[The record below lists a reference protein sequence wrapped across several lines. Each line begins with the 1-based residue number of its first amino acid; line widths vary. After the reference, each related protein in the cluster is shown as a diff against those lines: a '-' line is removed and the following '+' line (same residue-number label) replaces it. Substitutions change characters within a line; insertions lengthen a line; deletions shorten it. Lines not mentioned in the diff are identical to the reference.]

1 LCLSEFPS
9 LSVEE
14 LVVKLIRDARTA
26 ISHRLAERRAHR
38 RLSEE
43 LAAFRTAAERTEL
56 DLMLGR
62 HSAEE
67 TREIHAILN
76 RQDASRRY
84 RTALDPAYRG

>member
-1 LCLSEFPS
+1 MKF
-9 LSVEE
+9 
-14 LVVKLIRDARTA
+14 IRDTRTA

-38 RLSEE
+38 RLSDE
-43 LAAFRTAAERTEL
+43 LAAFRTAAERSEL

-84 RTALDPAYRG
+84 RTALDPARRG

>member
-1 LCLSEFPS
+1 MKF
-9 LSVEE
+9 
-14 LVVKLIRDARTA
+14 IRDARTSL
-26 ISHRLAERRAHR
+26 SHRLAERRAHR
-38 RLSEE
+38 RLSDE

-76 RQDASRRY
+76 RQDAARRH
-84 RTALDPAYRG
+84 RAVLDPAHRV